1 MTEGL
6 ERGHLSLRLHGEKL
20 SGRYGLTRIGEAK
33 EETGLLIKRRD
44 EDADARRKPV
54 RSRPESV
61 LSGRTLDQLDE
72 SP

>member
-1 MTEGL
+1 MTQDL
-6 ERGHLSLRLHGEKL
+6 ERGHLSFRLHGEKL
-20 SGRYGLTRIGEAK
+20 SGGYGLTWIREGK
-33 EETGLLIKRRD
+33 EETRLLIKRRG

-54 RSRPESV
+54 RSQPESV